1 MIYHSICNFIHFKKW
16 NTSLFILE
24 RYRFFFLFFFKTITK
39 TKKQMLSS
47 VGIDVWNKGTCLA
60 NIKVTKHGFVCLTSQ
75 PPRWI
80 YICRKSCNEV
90 SNCFAQKRSLI
101 HSRILIFCERRSGS
115 PFQQL
120 LSNSKQMYD
129 SISSMQ
135 IIKCNLCLANHGLL
149 WILSGFSSFLI
160 KLGFQ
165 GFLKITETVIYNL
178 GFPIDEVYCFQ
189 SLKHFCYEMKVTS
202 ELIKKMTKNIFTV
215 KRTWSQIDF
224 FMGWNKVL
232 NKNSSQFL
240 FALWSKHWKEYPAE
254 IRSNKATCHQF
265 KPLVVT
271 FTQTTLLR
279 PFFFSNCV
287 CKQIP
292 ISKSQC

>member
-1 MIYHSICNFIHFKKW
+1 
-16 NTSLFILE
+16 
-24 RYRFFFLFFFKTITK
+24 
-39 TKKQMLSS
+39 MLSS

-101 HSRILIFCERRSGS
+101 HSRILIFCQRRSGS

-135 IIKCNLCLANHGLL
+135 IIKCNLCLASHGLL

-165 GFLKITETVIYNL
+165 GFLNITETVIYNL
-178 GFPIDEVYCFQ
+178 GFPIDEIYCFQ

-202 ELIKKMTKNIFTV
+202 ELIKKMTKKTY
-215 KRTWSQIDF
+215 S
-224 FMGWNKVL
+224 
-232 NKNSSQFL
+232 
-240 FALWSKHWKEYPAE
+240 
-254 IRSNKATCHQF
+254 
-265 KPLVVT
+265 
-271 FTQTTLLR
+271 LLR
-279 PFFFSNCV
+279 EHGLKLTFSWDET
-287 CKQIP
+287 KF
-292 ISKSQC
+292 